1 MKSFGFKLCIVPVW
15 SITSRDSTKSQVSWP
30 KEPAFITRAPP
41 IDPGIPEKNAAGPNL
56 FFSAN
61 NAKTLPEAPDSTLPE
76 YSASIFILFRDFL
89 MEITEPLIPPSLNK
103 TLVPLP
109 NHVIG
114 LSWFD
119 FKNCDNS
126 SRLLGMKKVSA
137 GPPTFHDVCID
148 YGSL

>member
-1 MKSFGFKLCIVPVW
+1 
-15 SITSRDSTKSQVSWP
+15 
-30 KEPAFITRAPP
+30 
-41 IDPGIPEKNAAGPNL
+41 
-56 FFSAN
+56 
-61 NAKTLPEAPDSTLPE
+61 
-76 YSASIFILFRDFL
+76 

-137 GPPTFHDVCID
+137 GPPTFHDVCLD
-148 YGSL
+148 NGSLKRDRSLIFLVISLTYNP